1 MAGITWWTAER
12 DGALRQ
18 CVARGLRDHETA
30 RELSRRYRRKVTAK
44 AVMNRRLALGLPVVR
59 GRPKGKENS

>member
-12 DGALRQ
+12 DEALRQ

-30 RELSRRYRRKVTAK
+30 SEITRRYHRRVTAK
-44 AVMNRRLALGLPVVR
+44 AVMNRRLALGLPGVR

>member
-12 DGALRQ
+12 DATLRQ
-18 CVARGLRDHETA
+18 CVSRGLRDHETA

-44 AVMNRRLALGLPVVR
+44 AIMNRRLALGLPGVR
-59 GRPKGKENS
+59 GRPSRKGNS